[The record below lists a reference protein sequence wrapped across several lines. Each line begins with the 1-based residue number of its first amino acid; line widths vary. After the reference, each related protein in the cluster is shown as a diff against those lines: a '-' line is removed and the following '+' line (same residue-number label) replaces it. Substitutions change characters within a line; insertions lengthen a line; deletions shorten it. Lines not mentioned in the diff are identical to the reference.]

1 METRY
6 DPRAVEQRWYELW
19 EQRGYFKPRESLTGK
34 TFTISMP
41 PPNIT
46 GDLHMGHAMYT
57 LQDVLVRWHRMLG
70 DESLWVP
77 GTDHAAI
84 ATQNVLEKQ
93 LAKKGTTKEK
103 IGRQAWDRLVAEW
116 YETTG
121 HTILRQMR
129 RLGFSADWS
138 RNRFTMDP
146 SYVAAIRY
154 AFVQLW
160 KQGLIYRG
168 PRIVNWCPRDQSAI
182 SDLEVEYRETDDQLY
197 YLDYPVEG
205 GGVISVATAR
215 PETMVGDTGVA
226 VHPRDGRYHNLVG
239 RWVTLPIV
247 HRRVPIV
254 ADEAVDQSFG
264 TGAIKVTPGHDATDY
279 EIGER
284 HHLEVRSILHLDG
297 RLNIPEVPE
306 LDGLPVR
313 KARERIVEMLRT
325 EGALQKI
332 EPYRHNVGHCD
343 RCGAVIEPL
352 VSAQWWVRMK
362 PLAGPAIAV
371 AENDELRF
379 HPERWREPYL
389 RWMRNIRDWCISRQ
403 LWLGHR
409 IPVWTCGNG
418 HAVAYL
424 TDPERCEQCGDA
436 QLQQDPDVLD
446 TWFSSALWPYATL
459 GWPEDTP
466 ELRRYFPTQV
476 LDTAREIL
484 YLWVARMVFTSL
496 HFLNVI
502 PFSEVLIHGTVLAAD
517 GRRMSKSLGTGV
529 DPLLMIERYGA
540 DATRAWCAY
549 FGTGGQDIRFSE
561 EKIKSYQL
569 FANKLWNA
577 TRLVTAKLPES
588 SPPIPI
594 DESTL
599 EPADSWILGRLSA
612 ITRTVTESLRLLEFG
627 PAIDGLYEFAWHEF
641 ADDYLELIKSRISLP
656 SELGRANES
665 GQTALAVAVHVLET
679 MLRLLHPIM
688 PFLSEELW
696 QRLPHEGETI
706 MYAPWPI
713 SDETVEDH
721 QLMEEMAHLLEV
733 VRAVRNLRHSSDPRA
748 RRQPAELTSPR
759 SLLQEPVGRGY
770 LATLAQLEL
779 NGALPEGAPQA
790 VVVVG
795 QTTVRLGLAVDGAAE
810 RDRLRGELRKKLA
823 EIELIEGKLGNRDF
837 TGKAPRTVVERERAR
852 LDQARQAAERLQG
865 LLAGDPLPDPPPQ
878 AGEGDALPPR
888 PPAGEGDSRVR

>member
-6 DPRAVEQRWYELW
+6 DPKSVEQRWYDTW
-19 EQRGYFKPRESLTGK
+19 DQRGYFKPRESLTGK

-57 LQDVLVRWHRMLG
+57 LQDVLIRWHRMLG
-70 DESLWVP
+70 DSALWVP

-103 IGRQAWDRLVAEW
+103 IGRQAWDKLVQAW

-146 SYVAAIRY
+146 AYVEAIRY

-160 KQGLIYRG
+160 REGLIYRG
-168 PRIVNWCPRDQSAI
+168 PRIVNWCPHDQSSI
-182 SDLEVEYRETDDQLY
+182 SDLEVEYEETDDHLY

-226 VHPRDGRYHNLVG
+226 VHPDDWRYKDLIGKTVM
-239 RWVTLPIV
+239 LPIV

-254 ADEAVDQSFG
+254 ADEGVEQDFG
-264 TGAIKVTPGHDATDY
+264 TGAVKVTPGHDALDY

-284 HHLEVRSILHLDG
+284 HHLPIINILHLDG
-297 RLNIPEVPE
+297 RMNVPQVPE
-306 LDGLPVR
+306 LNGLTVP
-313 KARERIVEMLRT
+313 KARERIVEMLRA

-332 EPYRHNVGHCD
+332 EPYQHSVGHCY
-343 RCGAVIEPL
+343 RCGAIIEPL
-352 VSAQWWVRMK
+352 VTDQWWVKMK

-371 AENDELRF
+371 AEMDELRF

-389 RWMRNIRDWCISRQ
+389 RWMRNIRDWNISRQ

-409 IPVWTCGNG
+409 IPVWTCANG

-424 TDPERCEQCGDA
+424 RDPTECERCGNQ
-436 QLQQDPDVLD
+436 QLTQDPDVLD
-446 TWFSSALWPYATL
+446 TWFSSSLWPFATL
-459 GWPEDTP
+459 GWPADTDD
-466 ELRRYFPTQV
+466 LRRFYPTQV
-476 LDTAREIL
+476 LDTGRDIL
-484 YLWVARMVFTSL
+484 YLWVARMVFMSL
-496 HFLNVI
+496 HFLNVV
-502 PFSEVLIHGTVLAAD
+502 PFSDVLIHGTVMASD

-529 DPLLMIERYGA
+529 DPLDVIDKYGA
-540 DATRAWCAY
+540 DATRAWTAY
-549 FGTGGQDIRFSE
+549 FGTSGQDIRFSE

-577 TRLVTAKLPES
+577 TRLVVSKLPEGS
-588 SPPIPI
+588 KPLPI
-594 DESTL
+594 DEATL
-599 EPADSWILGRLSA
+599 EPADTWILGRLSA
-612 ITRTVTESLRLLEFG
+612 ITRLVTTSFEQFEFG

-641 ADDYLELIKSRISLP
+641 ADDYLELIKPRLQA
-656 SELGRANES
+656 ANAS
-665 GQTALAVAVHVLET
+665 AGTAQAVAVDVLET
-679 MLRLLHPIM
+679 TLRLLHPIM
-688 PFLSEELW
+688 PFVTEELW

-706 MYAPWPI
+706 VYASWPLP
-713 SDETVEDH
+713 DETIEDAH
-721 QLMEEMAHLLEV
+721 LMEEMAHLLEV
-733 VRAVRNLRHSSDPRA
+733 VRAVRNLRHSSEPRA
-748 RRQPAELTSPR
+748 RRQPAEVSSPR
-759 SLLQEPVGRGY
+759 PLLAEPVGRSY

-779 NGALPEGAPQA
+779 NGKLPEGAPQA

-795 QTTVRLGLAVDGAAE
+795 QTTVKVGLQADGGSEAQRLK
-810 RDRLRGELRKKLA
+810 GELQRKQQEIDFLERKLD
-823 EIELIEGKLGNRDF
+823 NRDF
-837 TGKAPRTVVERERAR
+837 TAKAPKEVVERERAR
-852 LDQARQAAERLQG
+852 LHEAQQAAERLRH
-865 LLAGDPLPDPPPQ
+865 LL
-878 AGEGDALPPR
+878 GETPEVG
-888 PPAGEGDSRVR
+888 